1 MTAPSPVPRE
11 AVLIVN
17 ARSRKGRDLFR
28 RARVLLEE
36 AGVRLT
42 AVHPVRDPR
51 RLKQIVDQ
59 AVADGAPMVIVGG
72 GDGSLSCSVDFVVGK
87 DCVFALLPL
96 GTANSFARSLDI
108 PLDLEGAVAA
118 IANGRR
124 RRVDLGLINGDYFA
138 NSAAM
143 GLAPMIADSVPHRL
157 KKYLGRVGYLL
168 WAIWCLIRFRPFT
181 ARITVDGESRTFT
194 ALELRI
200 ANGRFHGG
208 VEVVDEAQGA
218 GVDSGEIVV
227 QIVTGRYKSRLIRN
241 WFATILRLSSRHDTV
256 EELRGRTIGI
266 ETRPLLK
273 ISVDGEVAG
282 RTPAVVEV
290 ARKAIEVV
298 VP

>member
-1 MTAPSPVPRE
+1 MAVLRPVPRE

-17 ARSRKGRDLFR
+17 ARSRKGQDLHR
-28 RARVLLEE
+28 RARQLLDESGIRVI
-36 AGVRLT
+36 AD
-42 AVHPVRDPR
+42 HPVRDPR

-72 GDGSLSCSVDFVVGK
+72 GDGSLSCSVDFVVGR

-118 IANGRR
+118 IANGKRR
-124 RRVDLGLINGDYFA
+124 RIDLGMINGDYFA

-168 WAIWCLIRFRPFT
+168 WAIWCLIHFRPFT
-181 ARITVDGESRTFT
+181 ARITVDGESSTFT

-208 VEVVDEAQGA
+208 VEVVEDAGGD

-227 QIVTGRYKSRLIRN
+227 QVVTGRYKRRLIWN
-241 WFATILRLSSRHDTV
+241 WFATIFRLESRHETI
-256 EELRGRTIGI
+256 EELRGREIGI
-266 ETRPLLK
+266 ETRPSLK
-273 ISVDGEVAG
+273 ISVDGELSG
-282 RTPAVVEV
+282 RTPASVEI
-290 ARKAIEVV
+290 ASKAIEVV

>member
-1 MTAPSPVPRE
+1 LFRE
-11 AVLIVN
+11 ARRMIEEQRIRLI
-17 ARSRKGRDLFR
+17 A
-28 RARVLLEE
+28 AH
-36 AGVRLT
+36 A
-42 AVHPVRDPR
+42 VRDPR
-51 RLKQIVDQ
+51 HLNQIVDQ

-72 GDGSLSCSVDFVVGK
+72 GDGSLSCSVDFVVGR

-96 GTANSFARSLDI
+96 GTANSFARSLEI
-108 PLDLEGAVAA
+108 PLDLEDAVAA

-124 RRVDLGLINGDYFA
+124 RRIDLGLINGDYFA

-168 WAIWCLIRFRPFT
+168 WAVWCLIRFRPFT
-181 ARITVDGESRTFT
+181 ARISVDGESRTFT

-208 VEVVDEAQGA
+208 IEVVDEAQGD

-227 QIVTGRYKSRLIRN
+227 QVVTGHYKSRLIRN
-241 WFATILRLSSRHDTV
+241 WFATIFRLASRHDTV

-266 ETRPLLK
+266 ETRPSLK
-273 ISVDGEVAG
+273 ISVDGEVSG